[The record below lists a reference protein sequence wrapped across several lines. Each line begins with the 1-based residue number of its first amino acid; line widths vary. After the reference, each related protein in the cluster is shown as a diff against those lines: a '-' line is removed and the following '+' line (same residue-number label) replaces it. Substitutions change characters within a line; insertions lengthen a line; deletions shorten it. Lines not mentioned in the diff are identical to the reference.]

1 MPGSCESMVVIYAI
15 LGGQT
20 LALFSF
26 LGWLAWKDHKSD
38 RESEQRIRDFEAL
51 IDDDFDPRIR
61 KLLGL

>member
-1 MPGSCESMVVIYAI
+1 MLESCQTMVFIYAI
-15 LGGQT
+15 LGGQA

-26 LGWLAWKDHKSD
+26 IGWLAWKDHQSA
-38 RESEQRIRDFEAL
+38 RESKQRMREFEAL